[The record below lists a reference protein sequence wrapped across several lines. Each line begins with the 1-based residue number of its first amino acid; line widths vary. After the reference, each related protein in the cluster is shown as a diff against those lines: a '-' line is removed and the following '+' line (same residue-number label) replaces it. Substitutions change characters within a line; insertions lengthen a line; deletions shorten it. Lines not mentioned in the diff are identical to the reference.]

1 MEKNEMKDL
10 ILGYLENHPGASNTP
25 SALKEGLALD
35 TEDSRV
41 FRDAMDELQMNI
53 WFSSPRRVNSKT
65 VNRPVSLKEKSP
77 LPETAWVM
85 WTVKTEPR

>member
-1 MEKNEMKDL
+1 MKDL

-41 FRDAMDELQMNI
+41 FRDAMDELQDEYLV
-53 WFSSPRRVNSKT
+53 FFTQKGEFK
-65 VNRPVSLKEKSP
+65 NREQAGVFEGKISIARNGMMMYQQKRYQC
-77 LPETAWVM
+77 AV
-85 WTVKTEPR
+85 